1 MREHG
6 GFRKTEST
14 ATAAGSEAA
23 DTAAASEAVNK
34 TGYPI
39 MNEDYTFKIVYPV
52 ASTDKIGGWENKDF
66 VKNRRGNRPENSVDG
81 NT

>member
-1 MREHG
+1 
-6 GFRKTEST
+6 
-14 ATAAGSEAA
+14 
-23 DTAAASEAVNK
+23 
-34 TGYPI
+34 

-66 VKNRRGNRPENSVDG
+66 VKKIERGNRPENSVDG